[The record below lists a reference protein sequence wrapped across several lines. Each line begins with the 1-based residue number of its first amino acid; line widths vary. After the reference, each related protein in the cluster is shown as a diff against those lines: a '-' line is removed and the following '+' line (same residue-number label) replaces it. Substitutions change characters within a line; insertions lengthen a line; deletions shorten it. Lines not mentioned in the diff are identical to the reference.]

1 MPESEVSVSERIK
14 DLYQHFG
21 DGNLSAFSR
30 QVGVSA
36 QAIRDLMKGEK
47 GGPSWPLLQNL
58 LQAFPAINT
67 EWLLLGQGEML
78 KPPPPAKN
86 SALHSPSIGVE
97 PRVVAIAEGDNTAAP
112 LYNIRTAAN
121 YKGDGLSQERP
132 EPDGIVSLPRWLLRH
147 GNYAVFPVVGDS
159 MEPTFYARDY
169 VLCRFLPKTE
179 WDDLREDAVAVI
191 VSESRGLQLKRLTFR
206 LGEGYVRCKSDN
218 RQHPYYQLDLDDV
231 LEVWRFEWRIT
242 SSAHNPTEGLAER
255 VSTVEDSLEDMR
267 ALLEQVLDKK
277 ELRFLESKQNHVQ

>member
-1 MPESEVSVSERIK
+1 MESTVAERIK
-14 DLYQHFG
+14 ILVEKYADKPADFARATGLTNQNIYDLTSGRKG
-21 DGNLSAFSR
+21 DPSFASFKKILIALPDVNER
-30 QVGVSA
+30 W
-36 QAIRDLMKGEK
+36 LMLGE
-47 GGPSWPLLQNL
+47 
-58 LQAFPAINT
+58 
-67 EWLLLGQGEML
+67 GEML
-78 KPPPPAKN
+78 KSVTVLN
-86 SALHSPSIGVE
+86 TSSLHSPSANAE

-121 YKGDGLSQERP
+121 YRGDGLSQERP
-132 EPDGIVSLPRWLLRH
+132 EPDGVISLPRWLLRN

-169 VLCRFLPKTE
+169 VLCRFLPKPE
-179 WDDLREDAVAVI
+179 WDDLREDQVAVI

-206 LGEGYVRCKSDN
+206 MGEGYVRCKSDN
-218 RQHPYYQLDLDDV
+218 RSHPYYQLDVEDV

-255 VSTVEDSLEDMR
+255 VSTVEDTLEDMR

-277 ELRFLESKQNHVQ
+277 ELLRLERPS

>member
-1 MPESEVSVSERIK
+1 MSKTEQPVSERIK
-14 DLYQHFG
+14 FLLDMRAQGNKSELGRAAGISGQAVADLIG
-21 DGNLSAFSR
+21 G
-30 QVGVSA
+30 
-36 QAIRDLMKGEK
+36 KK
-47 GGPSWPLLQNL
+47 GGPSFPVLQKML
-58 LQAFPAINT
+58 RSYPDINPN
-67 EWLLLGQGEML
+67 WLIFGEGEML
-78 KPPPPAKN
+78 I
-86 SALHSPSIGVE
+86 SSPSSNTSAIHSTKAGDE
-97 PRVVAIAEGDNTAAP
+97 PRVIAIAEGDNTAAP

-132 EPDGIVSLPRWLLRH
+132 EPDGVISLPKWLLRH

-169 VLCRFLPKTE
+169 VLCRFLPKSE
-179 WDDLREDAVAVI
+179 WDDMREDQVAVV

-206 LGEGYVRCKSDN
+206 MGEGYVRCKSDN
-218 RQHPYYQLDLDDV
+218 RHHPYYQLDLDDV

-255 VSTVEDSLEDMR
+255 VSTVEDTLEDMR

-277 ELRFLESKQNHVQ
+277 ELLRLERPS

>member
-1 MPESEVSVSERIK
+1 MPEAEVSISERIK
-14 DLYQHFG
+14 DLYQYFG
-21 DGNLSAFSR
+21 AGNLSAFAR

-47 GGPSWPLLQNL
+47 GGPSWPVLQNL
-58 LQAFPAINT
+58 LQAFPAIST
-67 EWLLLGQGEML
+67 DWLLLGRGEML
-78 KPPPPAKN
+78 KSSAPAN
-86 SALHSPSIGVE
+86 TSAVHYSQTVRE
-97 PRVVAIAEGDNTAAP
+97 PHVVAIAEGDNTAAP

-132 EPDGIVSLPRWLLRH
+132 EPDGIISLPKWLLRH

-191 VSESRGLQLKRLTFR
+191 VSESRGLQLKRLIFR
-206 LGEGYVRCKSDN
+206 MGEGYVRCKSDN
-218 RQHPYYQLDLDDV
+218 QHHPYYQLDLDDV

-255 VSTVEDSLEDMR
+255 VSTVEDTLEDMR
-267 ALLEQVLDKK
+267 ALLEQVLDKQEIRQLQARPIK
-277 ELRFLESKQNHVQ
+277 